1 MTRPSSPRADDDLT
15 PAMFH
20 VLVALAER
28 DRHGYAIMQAID
40 QRTGGRAEIGPGT
53 LYRSIKRL
61 LDAGLIV
68 ERQAGRRD
76 AAASA
81 RREYRITERG
91 RRAAADEARALA
103 QVVEWAAAGRLLPRG
118 GSS

>member
-1 MTRPSSPRADDDLT
+1 MPRPADPPPGDLT

-28 DRHGYAIMQAID
+28 DRHGYAIMQEIER
-40 QRTGGRAEIGPGT
+40 RTGGRVEIGPGT

-68 ERQAGRRD
+68 ERQAGRRG
-76 AAASA
+76 APASA
-81 RREYRITERG
+81 RREYRITEQG

-118 GSS
+118 GAS